1 MYGERSTN
9 LPKVTQLVSGL
20 ISIWIQTHSSPQA
33 QASLTICADTSLL
46 LGHLL
51 QMSSPTDSRANRQPQ
66 SLGSGVLFP
75 TTLRLKNNNKK
86 FHPWYSIFVW
96 INEYSFGLLQNQR
109 NQSQKEPEGWSGPFL
124 ASAVLPGPASPAGWF
139 FFKRPRKGESTSL
152 ERELQPPNDSAARNL
167 SLMCFYLLFCLF
179 VLFFSPTSFCL
190 ISSFL
195 GFKRAFVFF

>member
-1 MYGERSTN
+1 MHN
-9 LPKVTQLVSGL
+9 
-20 ISIWIQTHSSPQA
+20 
-33 QASLTICADTSLL
+33 
-46 LGHLL
+46 
-51 QMSSPTDSRANRQPQ
+51 

-109 NQSQKEPEGWSGPFL
+109 HQSQKEPEGRSGPFL
-124 ASAVLPGPASPAGWF
+124 AKAVLPGPGSPAGRV

-152 ERELQPPNDSAARNL
+152 ERELQPPNDSAVRNL
-167 SLMCFYLLFCLF
+167 SLMLCCYLLFCLF
-179 VLFFSPTSFCL
+179 VLFFVPTSFCL

-195 GFKRAFVFF
+195 GLKRAFLSFWRHTVSLLSH